1 MDKLSPLQRFILLL
15 TLLIGLCY
23 VGSKLYIDLPAIKL
37 WLAQYPLWLSG
48 SLFVLIYV
56 ALTAVLWF
64 GTIDLFRIS
73 GALLFGPYWSTLFV
87 FLAETVTACILFLLS
102 RKLGR
107 EFIEQKFHLKVKH
120 RAYAPDNAGFWTA
133 LILRINPL
141 VPFRFMDVG
150 FGLTKLPFRQYFWA
164 VVLGSPL
171 RIFWLQFAIAG
182 MGEAVL
188 EDPTAMRQYFQ
199 TNKAALYLTV
209 TYILTVLVLTA
220 GVFIGTLIKRRV
232 LQRQLENLQ

>member
-1 MDKLSPLQRFILLL
+1 MVVWFAVCSHLCRADSSPLVRHHRPVSYQRRPSLRPLLEH
-15 TLLIGLCY
+15 
-23 VGSKLYIDLPAIKL
+23 
-37 WLAQYPLWLSG
+37 
-48 SLFVLIYV
+48 
-56 ALTAVLWF
+56 AVCF
-64 GTIDLFRIS
+64 S
-73 GALLFGPYWSTLFV
+73 
-87 FLAETVTACILFLLS
+87 LAETVTACILFLLS